1 MLEFTEFKKEFIE
14 GCRDELAG
22 IALSSSVGS
31 IEIEERSI
39 TKAQR
44 GELAGL
50 IFKTPDTVCAP
61 TYYVE
66 DFYEGYKDGE
76 SLEQLVLTLVEN
88 ACHYIQHPPALPDI
102 CQDLFDDPGLLRV
115 RLLNRAKN
123 SEYLKDVPYI
133 EDCGLALIAEI
144 RSGDYRLVVTN
155 SMLEHSGIRKEE
167 LFDTALANSSV
178 NDRATLFDL
187 SEVFQNSAGECENL
201 LGRLD
206 GEPGSEVLG
215 GASDPGHTGALGGA
229 SDPGRTGALGGAG
242 TSGRA
247 VAPLPVSLYV
257 LSNED
262 SFYGAAAL
270 FYPGMLDKLEL
281 LMGGSFY
288 VLPSSVHEVL
298 LLPVT
303 DGDAQK
309 LADIIKTANRTVTD
323 SNVFLAD
330 DLFICEAGR
339 LRQVSYGGKVPAPG
353 VLPC

>member
-1 MLEFTEFKKEFIE
+1 MLEFAEFKKEFVA
-14 GCRDELAG
+14 GCRNELAG
-22 IALSSSVGS
+22 MALASSLGS

-76 SLEQLVLTLVEN
+76 SLEQLVLTVVQN
-88 ACHYIQHPPALPDI
+88 ACHYIQHPPVLPDI
-102 CQDLFDDPGLLRV
+102 CQDLLDDPALLRV

-133 EDCGLALIAEI
+133 EDCGLALIAEM

-155 SMLEHSGIRKEE
+155 SMLEESGMSKEE
-167 LFDTALANSSV
+167 LFETALSNSYV
-178 NDRATLFDL
+178 NDCATLFDL
-187 SEVFQNSAGECENL
+187 AEVFQSSVGECENL
-201 LGRLD
+201 LCRLD
-206 GEPGSEVLG
+206 ETDESDALS
-215 GASDPGHTGALGGA
+215 GADDPGALDGSDSSGGPGALDG
-229 SDPGRTGALGGAG
+229 S
-242 TSGRA
+242 
-247 VAPLPVSLYV
+247 VAPLPISLYV

-262 SFYGAAAL
+262 TFYGAAAL
-270 FYPGMLDKLEL
+270 FYPGMLSKLEA

-323 SNVFLAD
+323 SSVFLAD
-330 DLFICEAGR
+330 DLFICESGK
-339 LRQVSYGGKVPAPG
+339 LRQVSYGGLIPEPG